1 MKSNIVKVLEAK
13 FVTHDVKKIKVERPK
28 DFAFIPGQAT
38 QVAINLPEWN
48 NQFRPFT
55 MTNLVEAHYLEFM
68 IKIYR
73 DHQGVTNKMGSVNA
87 NDELVLQDVFGSIQF
102 KGNGTFIAAGTGITP
117 FIAIFRALYSQNK
130 LRGNRLIYINKTS
143 EDIILGQELYVMF
156 KKDFISVLTRENTI
170 GFVGKRIDRN
180 FLIENIVDFSQQFYV
195 CGPESFVKDV
205 TKNLI
210 ELGADPE
217 FLIFE
222 K

>member
-1 MKSNIVKVLEAK
+1 MKSHVVKVLEAK
-13 FVTHDVKKIKVERPK
+13 FITHDVKKIKVERPK
-28 DFAFIPGQAT
+28 DFTFIPGQAT
-38 QVAINLPEWN
+38 EVAINLPDWN

-55 MTNLVEAHYLEFM
+55 FTNIVEANYLEFM

-73 DHQGVTNKMGSVNA
+73 DRQGVTNKIGSINA
-87 NDELVLQDVFGSIQF
+87 GDELVIQDVFGSIQF

-130 LRGNRLIYINKTS
+130 LRGNRLIYVNKTS
-143 EDIILGQELYVMF
+143 EDIILGQELFVMF
-156 KKDFISVLTRENTI
+156 KKDFTSVLTRENTI

-195 CGPESFVKDV
+195 CGPESFVNDV

-217 FLIFE
+217 FLIFD